1 MNKHSLYALKS
12 SHSDEK
18 LISATS
24 KWQPSPAVV
33 QRGAG
38 HTPCKTGLSLS
49 PLGWRHPCVW
59 LCGRRLRI
67 LDQWGRGNAEGD
79 GEMSPRE

>member
-49 PLGWRHPCVW
+49 PLGWRHPCV
-59 LCGRRLRI
+59 
-67 LDQWGRGNAEGD
+67 
-79 GEMSPRE
+79 